1 MIYPQTDRDSIE
13 ILATEFIE
21 DCRGREKPPIDEYCA
36 RYPHLAD
43 KIAALF
49 PMIAALETMKKAD
62 DQAAAQNATTRP
74 LHLTQLGDFKIY
86 KEIGRGGMGIVYQA
100 WQKTLDRHVA
110 LKVLPKASL
119 LAPESLQRFRQEA
132 RMAARLHHSNI
143 VSLYGVGEH
152 DGYHFLVMELVDGV
166 SLDKVIRRLAKTD
179 PSEAVSLDREHPFIA
194 KIATPFLLDTGGKR
208 WKKIAALGRDAAQA
222 LQFAFENNVLHRDVK
237 PANVLLDIDGRVW
250 ISDFGLAQPP
260 AKAPLSEKANAKT
273 TRLMGGTP
281 RYLPPESIYG
291 EFDQRGDVYG
301 LGLTLYELLTRQA
314 AFTENTPQ
322 EAAARL
328 AKAGSNNDS
337 IPTSLREIDPKIPLD
352 LEAIV
357 LKSIARSPKDR
368 YHSAGSMARDLD
380 RFVSGW
386 PVKARPIPW
395 VKRLGRWCQRNPTV
409 ASLSAVTATLLLLV
423 ATVSTAGYFNAIR
436 NEEAVN
442 NALQREMAARQQ
454 FESTL
459 KVATH
464 SLDEIY
470 ARFALSQVNEK
481 SMPSIDELISSS
493 DQQERSSFSSDTAAI
508 LESLLDFYR
517 VIAKDNDGVDTID
530 RASARVLEKI
540 GDVHLQLGHPERA
553 MQHIQQAIDAWNSIA
568 QLNPDDTTPAV
579 SVGRLHIDAGR
590 VAAFWRDYDSADTFY
605 REALTILDAIPN
617 PQADATYEKARSL
630 YFIGHECET
639 PASAVAEGNLSGP
652 RPRLPQ
658 IGQSDKEQDAT
669 SRSVD
674 LKTEE
679 LPKLPRPLKL
689 KETEALRRAITL
701 LQESSTDRKQPD
713 FQFLLACCHREL
725 KSHTARRY
733 YKKRSSK
740 GNAPED
746 VSTEE
751 KVAVILSDLV
761 EQYPENANYRYEL
774 VETLRRGSPLGRSNL
789 ETQTRQ
795 LEDIDLAVEH
805 IEALVWQHPNN
816 PRFIESRMH
825 VHHRRGHILN
835 HMARDPKLSIKEK
848 NGLLFRAM
856 VSLRKSSTDV
866 RHLVAG
872 WPRSDSW
879 QLWSVIIEASAGD
892 VLLQLERKS
901 AVSRLIR
908 SIEALEKICSNKNVS
923 KRFHNEVPII
933 GQVLIRLAQRLG
945 KKDLV
950 QQTQTALDQA
960 TKVQT
965 Q

>member
-21 DCRGREKPPIDEYCA
+21 DCRGREEPPIDEYCA

-43 KIAALF
+43 KINALF

-100 WQKTLDRHVA
+100 WQQTLDRHVA

-119 LAPESLQRFRQEA
+119 LAAESLQRFRQEA

-166 SLDKVIRRLAKTD
+166 SLDKVIRRLAKSNS
-179 PSEAVSLDREHPFIA
+179 SEAVSLDLEHPFIA
-194 KIATPFLLDTGGKR
+194 QIATPFLENAGGKR

-237 PANVLLDIDGRVW
+237 PANVLLDLDGRVW

-260 AKAPLSEKANAKT
+260 AEAPLSDKASATT
-273 TRLMGGTP
+273 TRLVGGTP

-301 LGLTLYELLTRQA
+301 LGLTLYELLTHQA

-322 EAAARL
+322 ETAARL
-328 AKAGSNNDS
+328 AKADSNNNS
-337 IPTSLREIDPKIPLD
+337 IPTSLREIDPKIPPD

-368 YHSAGSMARDLD
+368 YDSAGSMARDLD
-380 RFVSGW
+380 RFVSGC

-395 VKRLGRWCQRNPTV
+395 FKRLGRWCQRNPTV
-409 ASLSAVTATLLLLV
+409 ASLSAATATLLLLV
-423 ATVSTAGYFNAIR
+423 ATVSTAGYYNAIR

-442 NALQREMAARQQ
+442 NALKREVAASQQ

-481 SMPSIDELISSS
+481 SMPSIDELIFSS

-568 QLNPDDTTPAV
+568 QLHPEDTTPAV

-605 REALTILDAIPN
+605 REALTILDAIPK
-617 PQADATYEKARSL
+617 PHADATYEKARSL
-630 YFIGHECET
+630 YFIGHERQT
-639 PASAVAEGNLSGP
+639 PASAIAEGNLSGP
-652 RPRLPQ
+652 RLRQ
-658 IGQSDKEQDAT
+658 TGQSDKGQDAT

-674 LKTEE
+674 HKTEV
-679 LPKLPRPLKL
+679 LPKPPRPLKS
-689 KETEALRRAITL
+689 KETQALRRAITL
-701 LQESSTDRKQPD
+701 LQESSADRKQPD
-713 FQFLLACCHREL
+713 FQFLLACCRREL
-725 KSHTARRY
+725 KSHIERRY
-733 YKKRSSK
+733 DKKRSSK

-746 VSTEE
+746 VSTDDN
-751 KVAVILSDLV
+751 VAKILSNLV

-774 VETLRRGSPLGRSNL
+774 VETLRRGGPLGQSNL

-835 HMARDPKLSIKEK
+835 YMARDPELSLEK
-848 NGLLFRAM
+848 KKDLLLRAM

-892 VLLQLERKS
+892 VLIQLERNKS
-901 AVSRLIR
+901 SVSRLIR
-908 SIEALEKICSNKNVS
+908 SVQALEKICSDKKVS
-923 KRFHNEVPII
+923 KRFHNEVPVI
-933 GQVLIRLAQRLG
+933 GRVLIRLAQKLN

-950 QQTQTALDQA
+950 QQIQTGLDQA
-960 TKVQT
+960 TKVQM